1 MAAKYQ
7 LMTELYRRTGIAVA
21 KNPQAWQSFLAAA
34 CRNYKC
40 RFDEQLLIYA
50 QRPDAIAVAELDT
63 WNKRFKRWVNKDS
76 KGIAV
81 FDPKGRRNTLKY
93 YFDVSDTHDGYY
105 GSRPVPIWQMNGR
118 YEQAVIER
126 LSDRF
131 GNTESTDL
139 ASALIETA
147 KNAVE
152 DNLQDYFSQLK
163 DFTRDS
169 FLEELDDLNVEVCYR
184 RLVTNSVAFMLMSRC
199 GLDTSGYFEREDFED
214 IINFNTPATINALGI
229 ATSDISEMALKEIS
243 LAIQNLQIA
252 EKGTNRT
259 FVPESKNQYN
269 KGRIQPERSENNERN
284 HLQQAGR
291 LSYSQPDIT
300 DRARN
305 SAWQIRTDAQELSGT
320 AQASDLS
327 QSADIGQTERASVSD
342 RADSSP
348 EVGAS
353 DEAAFSRT
361 GRDGGAERES
371 PDAVGTE
378 NEQHPQSS
386 GGSDYDRADLQVS
399 VANADEVKVNLPT
412 VEEQIEMIAEA
423 EDEKSSAFA
432 VSQED
437 IDSVLT
443 RGSGFQDGKYRI
455 YRQFQKYEDSK
466 SNIAFLKKE
475 YGIGGGT
482 HLYPDGT
489 NGGEWHD
496 GKGIGIEKHGSYTNP
511 DLRLSWSKVEKR
523 LRELIKANRYL
534 NPKEKDHYADYLESV
549 SAPQYEIDTQRKMAR
564 QRFIDAHRDL
574 PPADKRD
581 TLALRL
587 SDFIRDL
594 DGYEKD
600 LLRNMLLTGFPTE
613 LTVSRTRVST
623 NSTSKVKRRSRKQ
636 GKISARQ
643 RIKYRPTSRKRRQ
656 KPPNRITTA
665 CRSVTGLQAVPLL
678 PIAPKGQNLSLSRP
692 DSKAKRRSRP
702 PPEIQKRRSRRPQKA
717 RSRPPRKA
725 LRLHRLP
732 LRQLSKQP
740 SIPPKQRRQRQRLRQ
755 KRLKELHRRQKPPP
769 RLRLLR

>member
-1 MAAKYQ
+1 
-7 LMTELYRRTGIAVA
+7 
-21 KNPQAWQSFLAAA
+21 
-34 CRNYKC
+34 
-40 RFDEQLLIYA
+40 
-50 QRPDAIAVAELDT
+50 
-63 WNKRFKRWVNKDS
+63 
-76 KGIAV
+76 
-81 FDPKGRRNTLKY
+81 
-93 YFDVSDTHDGYY
+93 
-105 GSRPVPIWQMNGR
+105 MNGR

-139 ASALIETA
+139 ASALMETA

-163 DFTRDS
+163 GFTRDS

-199 GLDTSGYFEREDFED
+199 GLDRNEHFDREDFEG

-259 FVPESKNQYN
+259 FVPESKSQYN

-291 LSYSQPDIT
+291 LSYSRPDIT

-305 SAWQIRTDAQELSGT
+305 SAWQIRSDAQALSGT

-327 QSADIGQTERASVSD
+327 QSGDIGQTERVSVSD
-342 RADSSP
+342 RTDGSP
-348 EVGAS
+348 QVGAS

-386 GGSDYDRADLQVS
+386 GGSDYDRADLQVI

-455 YRQFQKYEDSK
+455 YRQFQKYDDSK

-489 NGGEWHD
+489 KGGEWHD
-496 GKGIGIEKHGSYTNP
+496 GKGIGIGKHGSYTNP

-549 SAPQYEIDTQRKMAR
+549 SAPQYEVDAQRKMAR

-574 PPADKRD
+574 PPTDKRD
-581 TLALRL
+581 TLAMRL
-587 SDFIRDL
+587 SDFICDL

-600 LLRNMLLTGFPTE
+600 LLSNVERSDLADVTAEQMEQHLSDPATVQQLLDFLAQIQWKTTSVFSRSNAWKFSEELRELHPLCYLYNEGDVVYIGADKYEIADFDENAVSLRNAEFPLFGREYSREDFEEKLKENPANDHLKVVVTEKQQAETPSEKKPDRIQFSIGFSEHP
-613 LTVSRTRVST
+613 
-623 NSTSKVKRRSRKQ
+623 
-636 GKISARQ
+636 AF
-643 RIKYRPTSRKRRQ
+643 Y
-656 KPPNRITTA
+656 
-665 CRSVTGLQAVPLL
+665 
-678 PIAPKGQNLSLSRP
+678 
-692 DSKAKRRSRP
+692 D
-702 PPEIQKRRSRRPQKA
+702 
-717 RSRPPRKA
+717 
-725 LRLHRLP
+725 
-732 LRQLSKQP
+732 RQLNDRYTDLSFACGVAVGLYFILRPHFGTETLSWVCILGAAPFALMGFVKYNGMNAEQFVWAWIKSEFLMPKKLMFQP
-740 SIPPKQRRQRQRLRQ
+740 DNLYYET
-755 KRLKELHRRQKPPP
+755 LKAAIQNHEKEALKNNA
-769 RLRLLR
+769 